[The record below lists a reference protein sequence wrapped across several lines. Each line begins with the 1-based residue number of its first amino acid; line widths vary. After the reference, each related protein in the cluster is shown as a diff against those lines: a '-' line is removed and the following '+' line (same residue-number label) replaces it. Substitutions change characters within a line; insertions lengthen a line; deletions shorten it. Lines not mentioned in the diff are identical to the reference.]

1 MSCSMRCFEADHG
14 PCSRRRVRKNARGDA
29 IEARHEASFYWL
41 VDVVRDRGRNRV
53 GGESVPELPRGV
65 DARLR
70 IDCQFQQTAG
80 MLTDVVMSQ
89 LKAMCPMPVFFV
101 LLILILSTM
110 TNRLIAMYRR
120 SAGLQPTHP
129 PLFIVAVHHVRTHR
143 WDFFKC
149 CGEEQ

>member
-1 MSCSMRCFEADHG
+1 MRCFEADHG

-41 VDVVRDRGRNRV
+41 VDVVRDRGRDRV
-53 GGESVPELPRGV
+53 GDESVLELPRGV

-80 MLTDVVMSQ
+80 MLTGVVMSQ
-89 LKAMCPMPVFFV
+89 LKAMWPMPVFFV

-110 TNRLIAMYRR
+110 TDRHVPAIRR
-120 SAGLQPTHP
+120 SSTNASSTVYCRSP
-129 PLFIVAVHHVRTHR
+129 PCAHAPVG
-143 WDFFKC
+143 FF
-149 CGEEQ
+149 